1 MTRDELLDYD
11 PYPRMAGGQE
21 RYKCPVHGGDR
32 QRSLSVDPETGRYFC
47 HACGARGVLENRLV
61 NLACVTPRPRRG
73 ARAPRPA
80 WLADRNDR
88 LDPDSVAR
96 YEAAWQGTQPLAGSP
111 AQEYLESRGI
121 SLDVAE
127 ASGARYHPN
136 LSGCKAVAFPVHD
149 ENGVRIALI
158 ARRFGDG
165 VERQGAQR
173 SYGPRSR
180 GVFTSTPDALDGAI
194 VGFAEAPIDALTLAQ
209 AGLPSAAFG
218 GVCGGTFWP
227 DWLPARVRHKTVL
240 VATDADEAGEYAARS
255 VTAALQ
261 AYGARVH
268 RLELPHG
275 CKDWNEVLQAYG
287 ARAVRSAVAPFLRHV
302 AHSTAR
308 TARLDR
314 QDGLDIVQDVQS
326 APQGKTG
333 AAEPDVLPPDAE
345 AVVLAACRLL
355 ESKRYPADVRDLC
368 IIHTNRFLQVNIADA
383 VTGPARLR
391 IAALDRLRRLL
402 EHIPAGLDLAPLSK
416 PAGTDRD

>member
-47 HACGARGVLENRLV
+47 HACGARGVLENRLL
-61 NLACVTPRPRRG
+61 NSACVTPRSRRG

-80 WLADRNDR
+80 WLANRNDR
-88 LDPDSVAR
+88 MDPDSVAR
-96 YEAAWQGTQPLAGSP
+96 YEAAWQGTRPLAGSP

-121 SLDVAE
+121 SLDVAN

-136 LSGCKAVAFPVHD
+136 LSGCQAVAFPVHD

-165 VERQGAQR
+165 VERGSTQR

-180 GVFTSTPDALDGAI
+180 GVFTTTPDALDAGI

-227 DWLPARVRHKTVL
+227 EWLPARVRHKTVL
-240 VATDADEAGEYAARS
+240 IATDADEAGEYAAQS

-268 RLELPHG
+268 RLELPAG
-275 CKDWNEVLQAYG
+275 CKDWNEALQKLG
-287 ARAVRSAVAPFLRHV
+287 PDAVRSAVDPFLRHV

-314 QDGLDIVQDVQS
+314 QDVPNIVQTVQS
-326 APQGKTG
+326 ASEAKQAAPPQDP
-333 AAEPDVLPPDAE
+333 ALPQDAK
-345 AVVLAACRLL
+345 AVVLAACELL
-355 ESKRYPADVRDLC
+355 RSKRYPADVRDLC
-368 IIHTNRFLQVNIADA
+368 VIHTSRFLQVNIADA
-383 VTGPARLR
+383 VGGPAGLR
-391 IAALDRLRRLL
+391 VAAIDRLRRLL
-402 EHIPAGLDLAPLSK
+402 EHLNAGACG
-416 PAGTDRD
+416 AVAN